1 MSELIVVN
9 GPLGLY
15 YYYMI
20 SSDTKTHDILLSL
33 SLPSPDIFLSFDTK
47 ITPIAAYKDIGVNS
61 QILTIKTLE
70 HFSFENYTGKKNIFS
85 MSCFRSYC

>member
-61 QILTIKTLE
+61 QILVIRTLQL
-70 HFSFENYTGKKNIFS
+70 SFLKS
-85 MSCFRSYC
+85 

>member
-1 MSELIVVN
+1 MLMS
-9 GPLGLY
+9 GPPLL
-15 YYYMI
+15 YYMI
-20 SSDTKTHDILLSL
+20 SLDTKTHDILLSL

-70 HFSFENYTGKKNIFS
+70 PFSYENYI
-85 MSCFRSYC
+85 